1 MAKVRV
7 CIAPRLVKY
16 ELLKE
21 FQENKKQTFPSD
33 YLAIY
38 QKSDKQDD
46 SWETI
51 YEIWVY
57 KQVCWCPVRWDEN
70 LDELLDF
77 LKRFNNKRK
86 PRHVQIIN
94 ADD

>member
-1 MAKVRV
+1 MAKIRV

-46 SWETI
+46 S
-51 YEIWVY
+51 
-57 KQVCWCPVRWDEN
+57 
-70 LDELLDF
+70 
-77 LKRFNNKRK
+77 
-86 PRHVQIIN
+86 
-94 ADD
+94 

>member
-1 MAKVRV
+1 MSTYKLFSFYIYYIIMAKVRV

-46 SWETI
+46 S
-51 YEIWVY
+51 
-57 KQVCWCPVRWDEN
+57 
-70 LDELLDF
+70 
-77 LKRFNNKRK
+77 
-86 PRHVQIIN
+86 
-94 ADD
+94 